1 MVNLNEISKE
11 LDMVEIKRIL
21 YPCDFTGCSFQ
32 VLPYVRSMA
41 DKYESEIYLLY
52 VARNLH
58 VYKSARKQHKS
69 NSVLEKT
76 LKELEVMVEHFCDK
90 HLLDCPNFRQRVA
103 VGDPGEEIVKTAEKE
118 KIDLVIMGTHGRKG
132 LEHTLFG
139 TVAHYVVIHSKAPV
153 LIVNPYRVEG
163 QQLWEPH

>member
-1 MVNLNEISKE
+1 
-11 LDMVEIKRIL
+11 MVEIKRIL
-21 YPCDFTGCSFQ
+21 YPCDFTGCSIQ

-41 DKYESEIYLLY
+41 DKYGAEIYLLY

-58 VYKSARKQHKS
+58 FYSSARKQHKS
-69 NSVLEKT
+69 SATLIEKT
-76 LKELEVMVEHFCDK
+76 LKELEVMVEQFCDK

-103 VGDPGEEIVKTAEKE
+103 VGDPGEEIVKTVEKK

-139 TVAHYVVIHSKAPV
+139 TVAHYVVTHSKAPV
-153 LIVNPYRVEG
+153 LIVNPYRVEAR
-163 QQLWEPH
+163 

>member
-1 MVNLNEISKE
+1 
-11 LDMVEIKRIL
+11 MVEIKRIL

-41 DKYESEIYLLY
+41 EKYASEIYLLY

-58 VYKSARKQHKS
+58 LYTGARKQRKS
-69 NSVLEKT
+69 SATLIEKT
-76 LKELEVMVEHFCDK
+76 LEELEIMLDKFCGE

-139 TVAHYVVIHSKAPV
+139 TVAHYVVTHSKAPV
-153 LIVNPYRVEG
+153 LIVNPYLVEAR
-163 QQLWEPH
+163 